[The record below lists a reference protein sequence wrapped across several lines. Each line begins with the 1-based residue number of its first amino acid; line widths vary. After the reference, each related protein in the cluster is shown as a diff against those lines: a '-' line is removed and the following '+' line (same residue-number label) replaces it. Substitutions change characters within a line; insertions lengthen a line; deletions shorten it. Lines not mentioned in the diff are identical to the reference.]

1 MKNDTTSTKES
12 NAVHEKSSGGW
23 MGRLVSREIEL
34 RSELVSI
41 LRPTRGD
48 IYANKFGTSFMLIN
62 GKKVLRMTTDGIPD
76 VHHCLKTWRDV
87 TEDPY
92 MSKVAT
98 VDTVLS
104 SLGLLDNAKHE
115 LPPSEAN

>member
-1 MKNDTTSTKES
+1 MDTPILDPDEAKEPAS
-12 NAVHEKSSGGW
+12 AGC
-23 MGRLVSREIEL
+23 MARLVSRENALRNEL
-34 RSELVSI
+34 ASI
-41 LRPTRGD
+41 LKPTRGD

-62 GKKVLRMTTDGIPD
+62 GKKALRMTTDGIPD
-76 VHHCLKTWRDV
+76 VRHCLKTWRDV

-104 SLGLLDNAKHE
+104 SLGLLDNDQIHPRRA
-115 LPPSEAN
+115 